1 MSKPAGSNAPHKP
14 VRETHFLLSKMDTA
28 LNLRVDQVSANL
40 NQITKIIFA
49 VVCCLSLFVVGTF
62 IINVFAMEYTKD
74 AKPNNDGVMK
84 VVGSDEVMKVGSADF
99 HVEAD
104 SLTGEDGNSI
114 RVAQDIQ
121 DAQLTSTLPNSAFDE
136 LRVFKTVG
144 SNGATLSLNVIGWS
158 RIPDLASPGGS
169 YVQLV
174 TWNGI
179 IKVQGYSISFTDT
192 MGQLFV
198 EAGFQLD
205 ASGRKLL
212 GIYELVGMFNTVT
225 DWELPDGEVQPSW
238 ADSDFAMN
246 YTLKK
251 PCSGDPNGCQ
261 SFVGIV
267 EPLGEQV
274 PLLNKAGDYA
284 LVDYF
289 IQFDSALGMTWEIVR
304 NQEWKNDYVVSYKG
318 QRGVG
323 SAQYHSGG
331 CFYYSHSDK
340 SPEAAGFS
348 LDPAAVTSAKKIG
361 ETKVSD
367 FDGTIYVQR
376 EFELTMEVDLITY
389 QMITDMDDVT
399 AKANYNGTVTIKYF
413 DDKDTQAPKAFYLP
427 NGVQMIVTGYVKAE
441 LDLSKVELPAAEAC
455 LAPADSL
462 GVSKL
467 QVDGYGENVRGRLH
481 NRRQVAEAE
490 YMMKKKLAVQKEELA
505 TAGRK
510 LLTHEPGTE
519 PHATNNSPSTS
530 VSGTG
535 EMTYPSLEAAIKDQ
549 CVFSP
554 EIFCPSDSAIKSTM
568 CTNFGKDYMFWTGYD
583 GGAEG
588 CYTNTDARN
597 KDTWG
602 LWSQASQCVSEKG
615 TTEAPGACLAGKEGT
630 CKGAAKKAV
639 EFDVL
644 GGKFA
649 MNYFTECGLDSMEF
663 KSGSSTFTS
672 YQACSSGS
680 CAAQCTGVSPK
691 TCCSPFVTGWPTAAF
706 SCDGSQV
713 VPLKDLLT
721 GDFAWIQEKFSVPAS
736 TMAKATATYYPLDN
750 MVQVDF
756 SIVGSLGS
764 AAGDITGTTYVLLD
778 EPSYKQGC
786 TLNIAGNVLGVPFS
800 GKADFQKST
809 FTKL

>member
-1 MSKPAGSNAPHKP
+1 MSKPGNNAPHKP

-62 IINVFAMEYTKD
+62 VINVFAMEYTKD

-144 SNGATLSLNVIGWS
+144 ANGATLSLNVIGWS

-169 YVQLV
+169 YIQLV

-192 MGQLFV
+192 MGSLFV

-205 ASGRKLL
+205 ASGRRLL
-212 GIYELVGMFNTVT
+212 GIYELIGMFNTVT
-225 DWELPDGEVQPSW
+225 DWELPEGEAEPKW

-251 PCSGDPNGCQ
+251 PCAADPAGCM
-261 SFVGIV
+261 SYVGVV
-267 EPLGEQV
+267 EPLGEKV
-274 PLLNKAGDYA
+274 PLMNKNGDYA
-284 LVDYF
+284 MVEYF
-289 IQFDSALGMTWEIVR
+289 IQYDSALEMTWEIIR
-304 NQEWKNDYVVSYKG
+304 NAEWKNHYTVSYKG

-323 SAQYHSGG
+323 TAQYHSGG
-331 CFYYSHSDK
+331 CYYFEHTDTNT
-340 SPEAAGFS
+340 AAAAFS
-348 LDPAAVTSAKKIG
+348 LDPASVQTAKKVG
-361 ETKVSD
+361 ETMVSD
-367 FDGTIYVQR
+367 FDGTIYQQR

-399 AKANYNGTVTIKYF
+399 AKANYNGTVTIQYF

-427 NGVQMIVTGYVKAE
+427 NGVQMIVTGFVKAE
-441 LDLSKVELPAAEAC
+441 LDLSQVELPSAEAPQSC
-455 LAPADSL
+455 RAPAESL

-467 QVDGYGENVRGRLH
+467 QTDGYGENVRDRLH
-481 NRRQVAEAE
+481 SRRQVAESE
-490 YMMKKKLAVQKEELA
+490 YIMKKKLAVQQEELA
-505 TAGRK
+505 SAGRK
-510 LLTHEPGTE
+510 LLTHIDGTY
-519 PHATNNSPSTS
+519 PTATNNVPATS
-530 VSGTG
+530 QMGTG
-535 EMTYPSLEAAIKDQ
+535 EMDYPSLEEAIRDQ

-554 EIFCPSDSAIKSTM
+554 EIFCPSDATLKASM
-568 CTNFGKDYMFWTGYD
+568 CKHYGVGYMFWTGYD

-588 CYTNTDARN
+588 CYTNADARAR
-597 KDTWG
+597 DTWT
-602 LWSQASQCVSEKG
+602 LWSQASQCTATVG
-615 TTEAPGACLAGKEGT
+615 TQDEPGECLSGKEGT
-630 CKGAAKKAV
+630 CKGAAAKTV

-644 GGKFA
+644 GAKFH
-649 MNYFTECGLDSMEF
+649 MSYFPECGLNSFEF
-663 KSGSSTFTS
+663 KSCG
-672 YQACSSGS
+672 SGS
-680 CAAQCTGVSPK
+680 CAAQCTGVSPM
-691 TCCSPFVTGWPTAAF
+691 TCCSPYGVGWPTQTF
-706 SCDGSQV
+706 NCDGSQV
-713 VPLKDLLT
+713 LPLKDLLV
-721 GDFAWIQEKFSVPAS
+721 GEFAWVQEKFNVPSS
-736 TMAKATATYYPLDN
+736 TMAKVQATFYPLDN
-750 MVQVDF
+750 MVQMDF
-756 SIVGSLGS
+756 SIVGGLGD
-764 AAGDITGTTYVLLD
+764 AKGEIGGTTYVLLD

-786 TLNIAGNVLGVPFS
+786 QLNIAGNVLGVPFN
-800 GKADFQKST
+800 GKAAFQKSS